1 MAGKNAGNFAESAS
15 FCENLSR
22 KHMLIQLFARKFPV
36 RRCREFFRA
45 SRELIPP
52 FRPEQ
57 GIWREIHPYAQPRQR
72 SALADKIIINESI
85 KLKRARSPMPQ
96 GELP

>member
-1 MAGKNAGNFAESAS
+1 MHNSSMAEKNAGNFTESAS
-15 FCENLSR
+15 FCEFSC
-22 KHMLIQLFARKFPV
+22 A
-36 RRCREFFRA
+36 A
-45 SRELIPP
+45 
-52 FRPEQ
+52 EQ
-57 GIWREIHPYAQPRQR
+57 GIFSGEQGINSAFSTGAGIWREIHPYAQPRQR